1 MPSGVPNNNATF
13 FYRFVANK
21 PGTYWI
27 HSHDPGQYPKGL
39 RTPFVVTN
47 NAIDSKTYGYEN
59 DYAASVSDWF
69 VITHPATQGT
79 LLTGSQVLKLLA
91 FGKELLG
98 YSSEP

>member
-1 MPSGVPNNNATF
+1 MASGVSNNNLQNKNTF

-39 RTPFVVTN
+39 RTPFIVTD
-47 NAIDSKTYGYEN
+47 NAVDSKTYGYEN

-69 VITHPATQGT
+69 VTSRDGH
-79 LLTGSQVLKLLA
+79 V
-91 FGKELLG
+91 G
-98 YSSEP
+98 YSTD